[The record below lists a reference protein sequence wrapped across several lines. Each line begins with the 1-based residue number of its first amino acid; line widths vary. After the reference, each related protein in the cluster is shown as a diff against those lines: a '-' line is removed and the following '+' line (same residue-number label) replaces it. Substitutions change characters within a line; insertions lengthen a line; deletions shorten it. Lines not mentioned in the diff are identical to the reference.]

1 MDMME
6 KGYGHDKDCLRANSN
21 NIFTDRMAFSS
32 TIDAMFF
39 LVMISIAAVLLMPSI
54 MADNQYDAAG
64 YTAIQE
70 FDTHL
75 LESLLSSSADEFEYE
90 IKPLA
95 VVNISIPSNSITQ
108 GPVKTLFGKEQ
119 NHKTFSDVVAESM
132 ALNLMMENN
141 GSRIYLNPIS
151 KEHSTATTAMMQS
164 YLDSKIGGRYNY
176 RFEAHWYPVSG
187 FSLGSDIIVGDTPPT
202 DAIRQNAKLT
212 LPFTFVASKN
222 DIFESVNNSILADA
236 LGSSSNE
243 TMRAVLHNGFNDSI
257 NAAAKGSAEM
267 IVDSIFPSE
276 HLKLLNKTA
285 SGMQS
290 DRLGIISTPDS
301 ADTLDP
307 DLVIAAYLL
316 NYTANTVVG
325 LDMEIPVDIILSDM
339 VSMVEQE
346 LIDAMQEQI
355 ASQLKTDL
363 SDEINSTV
371 TSITNDS
378 DFGSAQSLRDMQ
390 VESIH
395 RRVNGGGVDIELLL
409 W

>member
-1 MDMME
+1 MMQ
-6 KGYGHDKDCLRANSN
+6 KDSGHDKNCLRANSK
-21 NIFTDRMAFSS
+21 NILTDRMAFSS

-39 LVMISIAAVLLMPSI
+39 LMMISIAAVLLMPSI
-54 MADNQYDAAG
+54 MADNQYEAAG

-90 IKPLA
+90 IAPLA

-108 GPVKTLFGKEQ
+108 GPIKTLFGKEQ
-119 NHKTFSDVVAESM
+119 NHRTFSDVVAESM
-132 ALNLMMENN
+132 ALNLMMDNN
-141 GSRIYLNPIS
+141 GTRVYLNPIA

-164 YLDSKIGGRYNY
+164 YLDKKIGGRYNY

-187 FSLGSDIIVGDTPPT
+187 FSLGSDIIVGDTPPH

-222 DIFESVNNSILADA
+222 DILETVNDSVLANA

-243 TMRAVLHNGFNDSI
+243 TMRAILYDGFNNSI
-257 NAAAKGSAEM
+257 NAAARGSAEM

-276 HLKLLNKTA
+276 HLKSLNKTA

-290 DRLGIISTPDS
+290 DGLGIISTPDN
-301 ADTLDP
+301 ADMLDP
-307 DLVIAAYLL
+307 DLIIAAYLL
-316 NYTANTVVG
+316 DYTANTVAG
-325 LDMEIPVDIILSDM
+325 LDMEIPENVILSSL
-339 VSMVEQE
+339 VTTIEGA
-346 LIDAMQEQI
+346 LIDAMQDQI
-355 ASQLKTDL
+355 ASQLKIDM
-363 SDEINSTV
+363 SDEVNSTV
-371 TSITNDS
+371 TGIIDGS
-378 DFGSAQSLRDMQ
+378 DFGSAQSLRDVQ

-395 RRVNGGGVDIELLL
+395 RRVNSGGVDIELML
-409 W
+409 WQ

>member
-1 MDMME
+1 MME
-6 KGYGHDKDCLRANSN
+6 KESGHDKGCLGANSK
-21 NIFTDRMAFSS
+21 NILTDQTAFSS

-39 LVMISIAAVLLMPSI
+39 LVMISIAAILLMPAI

-75 LESLLSSSADEFEYE
+75 LESLLSSSADDFEYE
-90 IKPLA
+90 ITPLA

-119 NHKTFSDVVAESM
+119 NHRTFSDIVAESM

-141 GSRIYLNPIS
+141 GSRIYLNPIA

-187 FSLGSDIIVGDTPPT
+187 FPLGSDIIVGDTPPH

-212 LPFTFVASKN
+212 LPFTYVASKY
-222 DIFESVNNSILADA
+222 DIFETVNDSVLADA

-243 TMRAVLHNGFNDSI
+243 TMRAVLHNGFNNSI
-257 NAAAKGSAEM
+257 NTAAKGSAEM

-276 HLKLLNKTA
+276 HLNSLNNIEQGTQN
-285 SGMQS
+285 GG
-290 DRLGIISTPDS
+290 LGIISTPDS

-307 DLVIAAYLL
+307 NLVIAAYLL

-355 ASQLKTDL
+355 ASQLKTDM
-363 SDEINSTV
+363 SDEINSTINGIID
-371 TSITNDS
+371 SS
-378 DFGSAQSLRDMQ
+378 DFGSAQSLRDVQ

-395 RRVNGGGVDIELLL
+395 RRVNSGGVDIELML
-409 W
+409 WR

>member
-1 MDMME
+1 MMS
-6 KGYGHDKDCLRANSN
+6 KDSGHDKDCFGANSK

-39 LVMISIAAVLLMPSI
+39 LVMISIAAVILLPSI

-75 LESLLSSSADEFEYE
+75 LESLLSSNADEFEYE
-90 IKPLA
+90 IAPLA

-108 GPVKTLFGKEQ
+108 GPMKTLFGKEQ
-119 NHKTFSDVVAESM
+119 NHRTFSDIVAESM

-141 GSRIYLNPIS
+141 GSRVYLNPIS

-187 FSLGSDIIVGDTPPT
+187 FPLGSDIIVGDTPPH
-202 DAIRQNAKLT
+202 DAIRQNTKLT
-212 LPFTFVASKN
+212 LPFIFVASKN
-222 DIFESVNNSILADA
+222 DILETVNDSVLADA

-243 TMRAVLHNGFNDSI
+243 TMRAVLYDGFNDSLDT
-257 NAAAKGSAEM
+257 AARGSAEM
-267 IVDSIFPSE
+267 IVGSIFPSE
-276 HLKLLNKTA
+276 HLNSLNKNA

-290 DRLGIISTPDS
+290 DQLGIISTPGG

-325 LDMEIPVDIILSDM
+325 LDIEIPVDIILSDM

-355 ASQLKTDL
+355 AFQLKTDM
-363 SDEINSTV
+363 SDEINSTINGIID
-371 TSITNDS
+371 SS
-378 DFGSAQSLRDMQ
+378 DFGSAQSLRDVQ
-390 VESIH
+390 VESIY
-395 RRVNGGGVDIELLL
+395 RRVNGGGVDIELML
-409 W
+409 WQ